1 MRNKLIYSEFN
12 RLLINDMLIYLIPIV
27 GITLYN
33 FSDSKVVFL
42 TSTYSI
48 GFIIFSKVSGHIID
62 KFKSIRVPIWFYF
75 TFIIINL
82 IFAFI
87 IIEKFNNFT
96 TLFIII
102 VLMSLVSTVLEI
114 NTSVF
119 IPEYFSQ
126 NLTSINSLV
135 QLMRSIVNFVS
146 PIFSFIFTHNI
157 ILALLVMIIL
167 QFLNFIIYLNI
178 NRKINGS
185 FSKNKEKNPDE
196 NKSANRN
203 SLLFLI
209 NNKQL
214 LLIVIIT
221 MGINFSMTILTNTI
235 VLYMMRYIN
244 LQNYIA
250 GGIISILSFGAIIG
264 SILPK
269 TIIKKIGFQK
279 SIGLMNLLLSIP
291 FILLISKSYLFF
303 IGVFLGYL
311 SRSFGSVLRTTLQY
325 KIVPENVRGHINSTI
340 YLFTWGTIPIAG
352 YTASLL
358 LKLLSLHEIYILIS
372 LIFIISNSLFMINF
386 RSEKLSH

>member
-1 MRNKLIYSEFN
+1 MRNKFIYSEFN

-27 GITLYN
+27 GITLYD

-48 GFIIFSKVSGHIID
+48 GFIIFSKVAGHIID

-87 IIEKFNNFT
+87 IVEKFNNFI

-119 IPEYFSQ
+119 IPDYFSQ

-185 FSKNKEKNPDE
+185 FSKNMKKNPDK
-196 NKSANRN
+196 NKSVNRN
-203 SLLFLI
+203 SLQFLI

-235 VLYMMRYIN
+235 VLYMMRYLN

-386 RSEKLSH
+386 RSERLSH